1 MEQVLVA
8 VTGPDRSGVV
18 YTVAEALHKLKCS
31 FVDMDQTT
39 VRNQFSSIMIVEKQ
53 EALSKEEIRSAVN
66 HALEEKQYDMSV
78 LVRECVPGK
87 AVITKGEPFVLTVDG
102 KESKEI
108 ILAYTKI
115 FLESKINIDSFRSIE
130 NVANEDGEVI
140 SRGKDLLVFEV
151 TIPFEVDRKALH
163 RTLYGIAKDHN
174 LSMSMQHRRI
184 FEAVHRVTTA

>member
-8 VTGPDRSGVV
+8 VTGPDSSGVV
-18 YTVAEALHKLKCS
+18 YTAAEALHKLKCT

-39 VRNQFSSIMIVEKQ
+39 VRNQFSSIMIVEKP
-53 EALSKEEIRSAVN
+53 EGISNDELRTAVN
-66 HALEEKQYDMSV
+66 HSLSDKHYDMSV
-78 LVRECVPGK
+78 LVRDCKPGA

-102 KESKEI
+102 KKSKDI

-130 NVANEDGEVI
+130 NVANEDGEII
-140 SRGKDLLVFEV
+140 SRGRVLLVFEV
-151 TIPFEVDRKALH
+151 TIPYDVDRKALH
-163 RTLYGIAKDHN
+163 RTLHGIAKDHN